1 MYWTSYCVTA
11 QTGLVRQ
18 NTINKHRSAFLCDTD
33 TTDITCCINNV
44 TSTWQAN
51 ITFIYWWIKWT
62 TAFQSGPSMLSFF
75 FVHCL
80 LKHLKKK
87 WETLTQD
94 TFGGGSGGGCNCT
107 SWKYLWLSASIADNR
122 LLGSYVKSF
131 CNNQCDK
138 TDFHQ
143 WPNWG
148 WIKYNYCIIKYRCQ
162 YRPKSSDDGVGCTTM
177 FDYFSLCHHI
187 QTDCGTHPASYSKST
202 NQHSLSKVARAWSWN
217 VISI

>member
-1 MYWTSYCVTA
+1 MYALLLERTIRIKAPSYLGEYTEHHTVTA
-11 QTGLVRQ
+11 QTCLIRQ
-18 NTINKHRSAFLCDTD
+18 NTINKLRSVFLCDTD

-62 TAFQSGPSMLSFF
+62 TVFQSGPSMLSFF

-94 TFGGGSGGGCNCT
+94 TFGGGNGGGCSCT
-107 SWKYLWLSASIADNR
+107 SWKYLWLIASIADNR

-131 CNNQCDK
+131 MRRSV
-138 TDFHQ
+138 
-143 WPNWG
+143 PSA
-148 WIKYNYCIIKYRCQ
+148 
-162 YRPKSSDDGVGCTTM
+162 SSM
-177 FDYFSLCHHI
+177 
-187 QTDCGTHPASYSKST
+187 GTISDTFWASQRG
-202 NQHSLSKVARAWSWN
+202 NILL
-217 VISI
+217 

>member
-1 MYWTSYCVTA
+1 M
-11 QTGLVRQ
+11 
-18 NTINKHRSAFLCDTD
+18 
-33 TTDITCCINNV
+33 
-44 TSTWQAN
+44 
-51 ITFIYWWIKWT
+51 
-62 TAFQSGPSMLSFF
+62 QSGPSLLSFF

-80 LKHLKKK
+80 SKHLKKK

-94 TFGGGSGGGCNCT
+94 TFGGGSGGGCSCT

-148 WIKYNYCIIKYRCQ
+148 WIKYNYCIIKYRSQC
-162 YRPKSSDDGVGCTTM
+162 RPKSSDDGVSCTTM
-177 FDYFSLCHHI
+177 FDYFSLCQHI
-187 QTDCGTHPASYSKST
+187 QTDGGTHPASYSKST
-202 NQHSLSKVARAWSWN
+202 TQHSLSKVARVWSWN
-217 VISI
+217 VISIYYLAYVVELHLHSHIHIPGVVQTILLILYENMVYFHTVCKLAYLHS